1 MSAQGSGA
9 AALNG
14 TKGFELLK
22 VEARSIPLQEAIALH
37 VEDVGH
43 LEGGPSHVVLFTV
56 VLTVNFLYARE
67 RQTFQGIGDG
77 P

>member
-1 MSAQGSGA
+1 MSAARALIAMSAEGRGA

-37 VEDVGH
+37 AEDVGH
-43 LEGGPSHVVLFTV
+43 LPIR
-56 VLTVNFLYARE
+56 A
-67 RQTFQGIGDG
+67 
-77 P
+77 

>member
-1 MSAQGSGA
+1 MATERERHKLGCVASVGNIYLQ
-9 AALNG
+9 
-14 TKGFELLK
+14 

-43 LEGGPSHVVLFTV
+43 LEAGSSHGFFYGGPAGYCGTPTS
-56 VLTVNFLYARE
+56 
-67 RQTFQGIGDG
+67 